1 LKEEHIVAEYEFNGV
16 RVLVSDIAFAGKT
29 EKELEDIRREA
40 RRIAW
45 EIQLRHQARGE
56 SNT

>member
-1 LKEEHIVAEYEFNGV
+1 MEEEHIVAEYEFDGV
-16 RVLVSDIAFAGKT
+16 RVLVSDVAFAGKT

-45 EIQLRHQARGE
+45 GIQLRHQARE
-56 SNT
+56 ENA